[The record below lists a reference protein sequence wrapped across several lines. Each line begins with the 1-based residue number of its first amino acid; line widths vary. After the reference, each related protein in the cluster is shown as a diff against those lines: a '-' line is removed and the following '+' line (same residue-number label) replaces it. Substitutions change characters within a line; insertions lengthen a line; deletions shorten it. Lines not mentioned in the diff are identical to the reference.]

1 MKKTLSLVACAAICT
16 LASANEAHL
25 DTITVDGSITTVIQH
40 KGLLKDLVE
49 KTEVIDKKE
58 IEHTQSSTLA
68 EAIAQE
74 VGINVTTGCS
84 ICGLK
89 RVQINGLKGEHTT
102 VLIDGIPFNS
112 TVSSF
117 YGMDAIGTA
126 DIESIEIARGTGTSL
141 TAPEAIGGTINI
153 IPRKPRNNAIETDLS
168 IGTLGTKNYSI
179 LGEAMSA
186 DKKTGILVS
195 ASYHTQDQVDNDHNG
210 VSESPSLE
218 NQSLSLMVTHEFSP
232 YDSIELKASHFTSNS
247 FGGTMVSESAAVA
260 SYDPNALDSS
270 FIGGNV
276 NNVYTGQPMEML
288 ERINT
293 TRDEI
298 YLKQRHTLNG
308 TMNLQT
314 TIAYAEQFQDSL
326 YEGADYLN
334 TDKTYFGDIKIDHAL
349 NNNHFLTYGTDAK
362 IETARSSSIAFFDVA
377 GMDKDDF
384 DYTAL
389 GVYAQDAWMIDD
401 KNELTLALRGAKIT
415 TNWRAKTA
423 QGNEID
429 ETMLVP
435 RFLWR
440 HNHTND
446 LTSRLSAGM
455 GYRAPLTFFES
466 EHGLLDSGFD
476 MAITELE
483 KSKGASYALSY
494 DAHGLNITASAAYT
508 QVKNLAYIDDSDSAL
523 PPILRNS
530 TETVSVKNGD
540 IAIGYEVMEGL
551 NLSGVYEMYRYDDA
565 YKSHLTL
572 AAIEQRARFS
582 VDYDINGWE
591 LYTEATWVGARDL
604 TPYNYIDRYNAY
616 DGTVASFPKNTTVPA
631 YTTVDL
637 KISKE
642 LNKNFTVYAGAKNL
656 FDTIQTDTESPLFY
670 DADGGF
676 DSAHI
681 WGPLRGRMVYAG
693 LKATF

>member
-1 MKKTLSLVACAAICT
+1 MKKTLSLVASAAICT
-16 LASANEAHL
+16 LTWANEAHL
-25 DTITVDGSITTVIQH
+25 DTITVDGSMTTVIQH

-58 IEHTQSSTLA
+58 IEHTQSATLA
-68 EAIAQE
+68 EAIAKE

-102 VLIDGIPFNS
+102 VLIDDIPFNS

-117 YGMDAIGTA
+117 YGMDAIGTS

-153 IPRKPRNNAIETDLS
+153 IPRKPHGNTVEADMS
-168 IGTLGTKNYSI
+168 IGTLGTKNYSV
-179 LGEAMSA
+179 LGEAISA

-218 NQSLSLMVTHEFSP
+218 NQSLSLMLTHEFSA
-232 YDSIELKASHFTSNS
+232 YDSIELKASHFTSKS
-247 FGGTMVSESAAVA
+247 FGGPIVSESSVVA
-260 SYDPNALDSS
+260 SYTLLVGTPAFLGD
-270 FIGGNV
+270 NV
-276 NNVYTGQPMEML
+276 NNSLTSQPMSVL

-308 TMNLQT
+308 SMNLQT
-314 TIAYAEQFQDSL
+314 TLAYAEQFQDSL

-334 TDKTYFGDIKIDHAL
+334 TDKTYFGDIKIDHAI
-349 NNNHFLTYGTDAK
+349 NSNHFLTYGADAK
-362 IETARSSSIAFFDVA
+362 IETARSQSIAFFTDPSY
-377 GMDKDDF
+377 KDDF

-389 GVYAQDAWMIDD
+389 GLYAQDAWMIDD
-401 KNELTLALRGAKIT
+401 KNELTVAVRGAKIT
-415 TNWRAKTA
+415 TDWRAQTA

-440 HNHTND
+440 HNHTNA

-466 EHGLLDSGFD
+466 EHGLLDSGFG

-494 DAHGLNITASAAYT
+494 DANGLNITASAAYT
-508 QVKNLAYIDDSDSAL
+508 QVKNLAYINDDSGTPTLQNLS
-523 PPILRNS
+523 
-530 TETVSVKNGD
+530 ETVSVKNGD

-591 LYTEATWVGARDL
+591 LYTEAIWVGARDL
-604 TPYNYIDRYNAY
+604 SPYGYTQRYN
-616 DGTVASFPKNTTVPA
+616 DLVLTSPKNTTAPT

-656 FDTIQTDTESPLFY
+656 FDTLQTDTESPLFY
-670 DADGGF
+670 DATGGF

>member
-1 MKKTLSLVACAAICT
+1 MKKKLSIVACATIYA
-16 LASANEAHL
+16 LASANEIQL
-25 DTITVDGSITTVIQH
+25 DTITIDGSTVPTIQH
-40 KGLLKDLVE
+40 KGMLKDLVE
-49 KTEVIDKKE
+49 KTELINKKE
-58 IEHTQSSTLA
+58 IDRTQSSTLSD
-68 EAIAQE
+68 AIGQE

-117 YGMDAIGTA
+117 YGMDAIGTS
-126 DIESIEIARGTGTSL
+126 DIDSIEIARGGGTSL

-153 IPRKPRNNAIETDLS
+153 IPRKPRKNGVEVDLS
-168 IGTLGTKNYSI
+168 MGTLGTKNYSF
-179 LGEAMSA
+179 LGETVTA
-186 DKKTGILVS
+186 DKKTGILIS
-195 ASYHTQDQVDNDHNG
+195 ASYHNQDQVDNDHNG

-218 NQSLSLMVTHEFSP
+218 NQSLSLMLTHEFSP

-247 FGGTMVSESAAVA
+247 LGGPMTSEASAIAG
-260 SYDPNALDSS
+260 YTLPSS
-270 FIGGNV
+270 TPTFSGGNV
-276 NNVYTGQPMEML
+276 NNPLTSQAMDVL

-293 TRDEI
+293 TRDEL
-298 YLKQRHTLNG
+298 YLKQRHTLNN

-314 TIAYAEQFQDSL
+314 TLAYAEQFQDSL

-349 NNNHFLTYGTDAK
+349 NNNHFLTYGSDAK
-362 IETARSSSIAFFDVA
+362 IETARSSSVAFFDVA
-377 GMDKDDF
+377 GRDKDDF

-389 GVYAQDAWMIDD
+389 GIYGQDAWMIDD

-415 TNWRAKTA
+415 TDWRAKTA

-429 ETMLVP
+429 ESLLVP

-440 HNHTND
+440 HNHTNS

-494 DAHGLNITASAAYT
+494 DANGLNITASAAYT
-508 QVKNLAYIDDSDSAL
+508 QVKNLAYINDDSGTPTLQNLS
-523 PPILRNS
+523 
-530 TETVSVKNGD
+530 ETVSVKNGD
-540 IAIGYEVMEGL
+540 IAIGYEVTEGL
-551 NLSGVYEMYRYDDA
+551 NLSGAYEMYRYDDA

-591 LYTEATWVGARDL
+591 LYTEATWIGARDL
-604 TPYNYIDRYNAY
+604 TPYGYSDRFNDLALI
-616 DGTVASFPKNTTVPA
+616 SPKSTTAPS

-670 DADGGF
+670 DASGGF

-681 WGPLRGRMVYAG
+681 WGPLRGRMVYVG

>member
-1 MKKTLSLVACAAICT
+1 MKKTLSIVACATIYA
-16 LASANEAHL
+16 LASASEIQL
-25 DTITVDGSITTVIQH
+25 DPITVDGSTVPTIQH
-40 KGLLKDLVE
+40 KGTLKDLVE
-49 KTEVIDKKE
+49 KTELIDKKE
-58 IEHTQSSTLA
+58 IDRTQSSTLSD
-68 EAIAQE
+68 AIGQE

-117 YGMDAIGTA
+117 YGMDAIGTS
-126 DIESIEIARGTGTSL
+126 DIDSIEIARGGGTSL

-153 IPRKPRNNAIETDLS
+153 IPRKPRKNGVEVDLS
-168 IGTLGTKNYSI
+168 TGTLGTKNYSF
-179 LGEAMSA
+179 LGGTMTV

-195 ASYHTQDQVDNDHNG
+195 ASYHNQDQVDNDHNG

-218 NQSLSLMVTHEFSP
+218 NQSLSFMITHEFSH
-232 YDSIELKASHFTSNS
+232 YDAIELKASHFTSNS
-247 FGGTMVSESAAVA
+247 FGGPMVSETSAVS
-260 SYDPNALDSS
+260 SYSGTADTPTFS
-270 FIGGNV
+270 GGNV
-276 NNVYTGQPMEML
+276 NNALTSQAMDVL

-293 TRDEI
+293 KRDEI

-308 TMNLQT
+308 EMNLQT
-314 TIAYAEQFQDSL
+314 TLAYAEQFQDSL

-334 TDKTYFGDIKIDHAL
+334 TDKTYFGDIKIDHAF
-349 NNNHFLTYGTDAK
+349 NNNHFLTYGADAK
-362 IETARSSSIAFFDVA
+362 IETARSQSVAFFDIG

-389 GVYAQDAWMIDD
+389 GLYAQDAWMIND
-401 KNELTLALRGAKIT
+401 KNELTVALRTAKIT
-415 TNWRAKTA
+415 TDWRAKTA
-423 QGNEID
+423 KGNEID

-435 RFLWR
+435 RLLWR

-466 EHGLLDSGFD
+466 EHGLLDSGFG

-483 KSKGASYALSY
+483 KSRGASYALSY
-494 DAHGLNITASAAYT
+494 DANGLNITASAAYT
-508 QVKNLAYIDDSDSAL
+508 QVKNLAYINDESGTPTLQNLS
-523 PPILRNS
+523 
-530 TETVSVKNGD
+530 ETVSVKNGD

-604 TPYNYIDRYNAY
+604 SPYGYTERYNDLAL
-616 DGTVASFPKNTTVPA
+616 TSPKNTAAPA

-656 FDTIQTDTESPLFY
+656 FDTLQTDTESPLFY
-670 DADGGF
+670 DATSGF

-681 WGPLRGRMVYAG
+681 WGPLRGRLVYGG
-693 LKATF
+693 LKMTF

>member
-16 LASANEAHL
+16 LTSANEAHL
-25 DTITVDGSITTVIQH
+25 DTITVDGSVTTTIQH

-49 KTEVIDKKE
+49 KTEVIDQKE
-58 IEHTQSSTLA
+58 LEHTQSSTLA
-68 EAIAQE
+68 EAIEKEA
-74 VGINVTTGCS
+74 GINVTTGCS

-117 YGMDAIGTA
+117 YGMDAIGTS
-126 DIESIEIARGTGTSL
+126 DIESIEIARGSGTSL

-153 IPRKPRNNAIETDLS
+153 IPRKPRKNGVETDLS
-168 IGTLGTKNYSI
+168 MGTLGTKNYSV
-179 LGEAMSA
+179 LGEAMSE
-186 DKKTGILVS
+186 DKKTGVIVS
-195 ASYHTQDQVDNDHNG
+195 AAYHTQDQVDNDHNG

-247 FGGTMVSESAAVA
+247 FGGPMTSEASVVA
-260 SYDPNALDSS
+260 SYDSANPQDPAFNDG
-270 FIGGNV
+270 ITDNV
-276 NNVYTGQPMEML
+276 NNPLTSNSMSVL

-298 YLKQRHTLNG
+298 YLKQRHTLNS

-314 TIAYAEQFQDSL
+314 TLAYAEQFQDSL

-334 TDKTYFGDIKIDHAL
+334 TDKTYFGDIKIDHAF
-349 NNNHFLTYGTDAK
+349 NTNHFLTYGADAK
-362 IETARSSSIAFFDVA
+362 IETARSQSVAFFDIG

-389 GVYAQDAWMIDD
+389 GLYAQDAWMIDD
-401 KNELTLALRGAKIT
+401 KNELSLALRGAKIT
-415 TNWRAKTA
+415 TDWRAKTA

-440 HNHTND
+440 HNHTKD

-483 KSKGASYALSY
+483 KSRGASYALSY
-494 DAHGLNITASAAYT
+494 DANGLNITASAAYT
-508 QVKNLAYIDDSDSAL
+508 QVKNLAYINEDSGTPTLQNLS
-523 PPILRNS
+523 
-530 TETVSVKNGD
+530 ETVSVKNGD

-551 NLSGVYEMYRYDDA
+551 NLSGVYEMYRYDDL
-565 YKSHLTL
+565 YKSHFSL

-604 TPYNYIDRYNAY
+604 AGYGYTDRYNDLAL
-616 DGTVASFPKNTTVPA
+616 TSPKNTTSPA

-637 KISKE
+637 KLSKSID
-642 LNKNFTVYAGAKNL
+642 KNLTVYAGAKNL
-656 FDTIQTDTESPLFY
+656 FDTVQTDTESPLFY
-670 DADGGF
+670 DVNGGF

-693 LKATF
+693 VKATF

>member
-16 LASANEAHL
+16 LTWANEAHL
-25 DTITVDGSITTVIQH
+25 DTITVDGSMTTLIQH

-68 EAIAQE
+68 EAISQE

-126 DIESIEIARGTGTSL
+126 DIESIEIARGSGASL
-141 TAPEAIGGTINI
+141 TAPEAIGGIINI
-153 IPRKPRNNAIETDLS
+153 IPRKPRKNGVEVDLS
-168 IGTLGTKNYSI
+168 MGTLGTENYTL
-179 LGEAMSA
+179 LGEAMST
-186 DKKTGILVS
+186 DKKTAILLS
-195 ASYHTQDQVDNDHNG
+195 ASYHNQDQVDNDHNG

-218 NQSLSLMVTHEFSP
+218 NQSLSLMLTHQFSP

-247 FGGTMVSESAAVA
+247 FGGPMVSESSAIA
-260 SYDPNALDSS
+260 SYNPTPPNNDPAFVS
-270 FIGGNV
+270 GNV
-276 NNVYTGQPMEML
+276 NNPLISQPMSVL

-308 TMNLQT
+308 DMNLQT
-314 TIAYAEQFQDSL
+314 TLAYAKQYQDSL
-326 YEGADYLN
+326 YEGSDYLN
-334 TDKTYFGDIKIDHAL
+334 TDKTYFGDLKIDHAL
-349 NNNHFLTYGTDAK
+349 SNNHFLTYGTDAK
-362 IETARSSSIAFFDVA
+362 IETARSESVAFFDIG

-389 GVYAQDAWMIDD
+389 GIYAQDAWMIDD

-415 TNWRAKTA
+415 TDWRAKTA

-429 ETMLVP
+429 KTMLVP
-435 RFLWR
+435 RLLWR

-446 LTSRLSAGM
+446 LTSRFSAGM

-466 EHGLLDSGFD
+466 EHGLLDNGFG

-494 DAHGLNITASAAYT
+494 DTNGLNITASAAYT
-508 QVKNLAYIDDSDSAL
+508 QVKNLAYINEDSGIPTLQNLS
-523 PPILRNS
+523 
-530 TETVSVKNGD
+530 ETVSVKNGD

-551 NLSGVYEMYRYDDA
+551 NLSGVYEIYRYDDL
-565 YKSHLTL
+565 YKSHLSL
-572 AAIEQRARFS
+572 ASIEQRARFS

-604 TPYNYIDRYNAY
+604 AHYGYTDRYNDLAL
-616 DGTVASFPKNTTVPA
+616 TSPKNTTSPA

-642 LNKNFTVYAGAKNL
+642 LNKNFTAYAGAKNL
-656 FDTIQTDTESPLFY
+656 FDTVQTDTESPLFY
-670 DADGGF
+670 DASGGF
-676 DSAHI
+676 DSAHV